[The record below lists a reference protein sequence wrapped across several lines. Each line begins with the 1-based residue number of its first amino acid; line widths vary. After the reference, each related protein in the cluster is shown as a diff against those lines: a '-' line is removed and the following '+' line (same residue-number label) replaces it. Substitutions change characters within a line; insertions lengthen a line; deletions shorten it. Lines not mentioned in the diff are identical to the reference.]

1 MYSFLFHE
9 GQVSDPLK
17 GLYGAGAHTDYGL
30 ITLLATDDVS
40 GLQVRKEH
48 THTHTYFNITN
59 IFVQIIKN
67 IDVFYCRYAKIGMLN
82 LRNGRM

>member
-48 THTHTYFNITN
+48 THTH
-59 IFVQIIKN
+59 IF
-67 IDVFYCRYAKIGMLN
+67 
-82 LRNGRM
+82 